1 MESGTQPKTMDQIQ
15 TELRDSILHLV
26 INRPEKKNALTSAMY
41 TALVDAMQRADA
53 DDAVRVILLRGT
65 GDSFTAGNDIEDFIR
80 KPWKGQAVPSAEQF
94 IRAVAFARKP
104 VVAAVHGMA
113 VGIGTTILLHC
124 DLVYAA
130 EDARLLMPFVN
141 LGLVPEAGSTLLLPE
156 LIGQRRAAELLLLAS
171 PFTAQ
176 RAYELGIVNQVLAPH
191 EVVPAAEQAARILA
205 ERPANAIRRSK
216 QMMKEHL
223 KADLDRVIREE
234 VQAIATMLD
243 SPESREALSAFVE
256 KRKPDFSKFR

>member
-1 MESGTQPKTMDQIQ
+1 MPPIEVERRGAV
-15 TELRDSILHLV
+15 LRLA
-26 INRPEKKNALTSAMY
+26 INRPEKKNALTAAMY
-41 TALVDAMQRADA
+41 HALADA
-53 DDAVRVILLRGT
+53 FEQAEADAAVRVVLLHGS
-65 GDSFTAGNDIEDFIR
+65 GDAFSAGNDLEDFLRI
-80 KPWKGQAVPSAEQF
+80 PWKGEEMPPPARF
-94 IRAVAFARKP
+94 IRAVASATKP
-104 VVAAVHGMA
+104 VVAAVHGLA
-113 VGIGTTILLHC
+113 VGVGTTILLHC